1 MQTQSL
7 AAFVAIVDSGSFSAA
22 ADQLGVSQSAISKRL
37 ANLEQQYNRP
47 LIERDGRH
55 ARLTEAGERLLPHAR
70 QVLDELH
77 NARLSLEQ
85 PARSFSGPVRLI
97 TSHHIGLHHLPV
109 WLKTFRLQHPGV
121 QFQLQFMESEQ
132 AFAALQRREASL
144 ALITLNDRLQ
154 QHFELHHTWQDP
166 MYFVCGRDHPLAAL
180 PQPTLGDLAQ
190 HEAILP
196 AATTETYRVV
206 SHLFLVNGLRLQ
218 AQMPTN
224 YLETIKM
231 MTSVGLGWSVLPGT
245 MLDDELVQLPVPANV
260 SRVLGAVGLWR
271 RDPGPVARALLELIQ
286 QEQAQA
292 G

>member
-22 ADQLGVSQSAISKRL
+22 ADQLLVSQSAISKRL
-37 ANLEQQYNRP
+37 ANLEVQAGRP

-77 NARLSLEQ
+77 NARLAMEQ
-85 PARSFSGPVRLI
+85 PTRRFSGPVRLI

-109 WLKTFRLQHPGV
+109 WLKAFRQQHPAV
-121 QFQLQFMESEQ
+121 EFQLQFMESEQ

-144 ALITLNDRLQ
+144 ALVTLNDRLQ
-154 QHFELHHTWQDP
+154 EHFEVHHNWEDP
-166 MYFVCGRDHPLAAL
+166 MAFVCGPDHPLARQDTPAL
-180 PQPTLGDLAQ
+180 ADLAGY
-190 HEAILP
+190 EAILP
-196 AATTETYRVV
+196 AAATETYRVV

-231 MTSVGLGWSVLPGT
+231 MTSVGLGWSVLPAT
-245 MLDDELVQLPVPANV
+245 MLDGDLVRLKVDARV
-260 SRVLGAVGLWR
+260 SRRLGAVGLWR
-271 RDPGPVARALLELIQ
+271 RDPGPVARALLALVK
-286 QEQAQA
+286 EQP
-292 G
+292 

>member
-1 MQTQSL
+1 MQTQSIV
-7 AAFVAIVDSGSFSAA
+7 AFVAIVDTGSFSAA
-22 ADQLGVSQSAISKRL
+22 ADQLSVSQSAISKRL
-37 ANLEQQYNRP
+37 ANLEQQTGRP

-85 PARSFSGPVRLI
+85 PTRRFSGPVRLI

-109 WLKTFRLQHPGV
+109 WLKAFRQQHPAV

-144 ALITLNDRLQ
+144 AWVTLNDRIQ
-154 QHFELHHTWQDP
+154 QDFEVHYAWEDP
-166 MYFVCGRDHPLAAL
+166 MTFVCGPDHPLAAL
-180 PQPTLGDLAQ
+180 AQPTLADLAQ

-231 MTSVGLGWSVLPGT
+231 MTSVGLGWSVLPAS
-245 MLDDELVQLPVPANV
+245 MLDHELVTLAIPGRV
-260 SRVLGAVGLWR
+260 SRMLGAVGLWR
-271 RDPGPVARALLELIQ
+271 RDPGPVARALLELVKT
-286 QEQAQA
+286 
-292 G
+292 GH

>member
-22 ADQLGVSQSAISKRL
+22 ADQLNVSQSAISKRL
-37 ANLEQQYNRP
+37 ANLELQVGRP

-77 NARLSLEQ
+77 NARLALEQ
-85 PARSFSGPVRLI
+85 PTERFSGPVRLI
-97 TSHHIGLHHLPV
+97 TSHHIGLHHLPA
-109 WLKTFRLQHPGV
+109 WLKRFRQQHPAV
-121 QFQLQFMESEQ
+121 EFQLQFMESEQ

-144 ALITLNDRLQ
+144 ALVTLNDRLQ
-154 QHFELHHTWQDP
+154 QHFEVHHNWEDP
-166 MYFVCGRDHPLAAL
+166 MHFVCGPDHPLARL
-180 PQPTLGDLAQ
+180 ESPTLADLAG

-196 AATTETYRVV
+196 SATTETYRVV
-206 SHLFLVNGLRLQ
+206 SHLFLINGLRLQ

-245 MLDDELVQLPVPANV
+245 MVDRDLVVLPVAAPV
-260 SRVLGAVGLWR
+260 SRMLGAVGLWR
-271 RDPGPVARALLELIQ
+271 RDPGPVARALLALVRQ
-286 QEQAQA
+286 HP
-292 G
+292 